1 MSQNLT
7 GLVSG
12 REDVRREE
20 RAANP
25 WKLQVLLE
33 LKEYASG
40 HRLILRL
47 HSASTHLRAPEVWML
62 SSCGSPCDRSVE
74 LQLLGCLQRAVAFET
89 AVSHAR

>member
-1 MSQNLT
+1 MCMLVSDKNFDQASCSCEIMSQNLT

-47 HSASTHLRAPEVWML
+47 HSASTHAPA
-62 SSCGSPCDRSVE
+62 G
-74 LQLLGCLQRAVAFET
+74 A
-89 AVSHAR
+89 